1 MPEPGRSCELRMD
14 RAVLKRLLATM
25 SALLVLTG
33 AVQTTAGQPLIDSH
47 VHYNAEYVDRYSPA
61 RVIAM
66 LRENN
71 IDRAV
76 VTSYP
81 PEQVISLYRSDP
93 DRFIPMLGVYQ
104 TREDKQ
110 TWMRDTRLPAKVKQM
125 LGQGQWRGVGELHV
139 FADQRRSEVLLKIV
153 AMAAEHDLPLL
164 LHCDPAVIDS
174 VFEHRPDARVIW
186 AHAGAYP
193 YPQLLRDYLARYP
206 RLYIDLSV
214 RDERIAPDGALDP
227 QWENLLWEYPERFM
241 AGVDTFSIE
250 RWEQYGIVA
259 TRIRNWLSQLPED
272 IASGIAHDNAAKV
285 FKLTR

>member
-1 MPEPGRSCELRMD
+1 
-14 RAVLKRLLATM
+14 M

-33 AVQTTAGQPLIDSH
+33 AVQTSAGQHLIDSH
-47 VHYNAEYVDRYSPA
+47 IHYNAGYVNRYSPA
-61 RVIAM
+61 WIIST

-81 PEQVISLYRSDP
+81 PEQVMSLYKSDP

-104 TREDKQ
+104 TREDKH
-110 TWMRDTRLPAKVKQM
+110 TWTHDARLPAKVEQM
-125 LGQGQWRGVGELHV
+125 LGQEQWRGVGELHV

-153 AMAAEHDLPLL
+153 AIAADHNLPLL

-174 VFEHRPDARVIW
+174 VFEHSPDARVIW

-193 YPQLLRDYLARYP
+193 YPQLLRDYLTRYP
-206 RLYIDLSV
+206 QLYIDLSV
-214 RDERIAPDGALDP
+214 REERIAPDGELDP
-227 QWENLLWEYPERFM
+227 EWEILLWEHPERFM
-241 AGVDTFSIE
+241 VGVDTFSIE
-250 RWEQYGIVA
+250 RWKQYGVVA
-259 TRIRNWLSQLPED
+259 TRIRNWLSQLPDD

-285 FKLTR
+285 FKMTR